1 MQGRILSTLVFLVMK
16 IKRNIQSMYQ
26 KNFCEDKHVDLVLME
41 EGGKK
46 HYALIKSFNTF
57 MYVYTQYRGRK
68 HFCRYCLQAFRTAE
82 VLKCH

>member
-1 MQGRILSTLVFLVMK
+1 MK
-16 IKRNIQSMYQ
+16 IRRNIQSMYQ

-46 HYALIKSFNTF
+46 HYALTKSFNTF
-57 MYVYTQYRGRK
+57 MYDYTQHRGRK